1 MKVRILATAAIAA
14 AALAVSVAAPV
25 SAVAPAAPSGSL
37 VVYSNDTQRNV
48 LDLGGSGTTVGD
60 IVTGSGTTS
69 FTKGGKS
76 NGTFYYRAET
86 VRVNMPGGNL
96 TRINNA
102 VYDLPGGTLMTAG
115 LVSIQQG
122 TEPTKSQDLVIVGGT
137 GKYAG
142 ANGTAKLVPGA
153 KNYKVTFTFTS

>member
-1 MKVRILATAAIAA
+1 MKIRILAPAAIAA
-14 AALAVSVAAPV
+14 AALALSVAVPA
-25 SAVAPAAPSGSL
+25 SATAPAAPSGSL
-37 VVYSNDTQRNV
+37 TVFSDETQHNV

-60 IVTGSGTTS
+60 VVTGSGTTS
-69 FTKGGKS
+69 WTKGGKQV
-76 NGTFYYRAET
+76 GTFAYRAET

-122 TEPTKSQDLVIVGGT
+122 TEPTKPQPLIIVGGT

-142 ANGTAKLVPGA
+142 ANGTATLVPNA
-153 KNYKVTFTFTS
+153 KYYKVTFTFTS